1 MFAIV
6 IISNI
11 MEVNNIKRN
20 NLTHIVHSGYN
31 NVYMLLI
38 K

>member
-1 MFAIV
+1 MFALV

-11 MEVNNIKRN
+11 MKVNNIKRN
-20 NLTHIVHSGYN
+20 NLAHITHSSYN